1 MSTPSASPLP
11 LVYRIVR
18 AIVGGLLRLFFRDVA
33 VEGARHVPQ
42 DRGGLLVAWHP
53 NGLVDPALI
62 FAYLPAQVVF
72 GARDGLF
79 RWPVLGAVMRR
90 IGTVP
95 IYRAM
100 DAAPG
105 ADADEARRA
114 ANARSLE
121 ALAAAIAAGRYAAL
135 FPEGQSH
142 DLPYPTELKT
152 GAARLYLQAVR
163 QAEATGAP
171 TPALVP
177 VGLHYDDK
185 DAFRS
190 DVLVR
195 FYRPLRLPPDL
206 LAPPANPAEE
216 RAQIGRLTALIEE
229 TLVETVHATDSWEL
243 HAIMHRARTLMRA
256 EAAATRGAR
265 PEPETV
271 AERHAGFGAVWRGY
285 QRRRATHPEEV
296 EALRRDLEAYDA
308 GLRALAL
315 EDADLDQPPPP
326 SLRRFAALVG
336 KALFVTLVVR
346 PLVELGLVVN
356 APPYW
361 ALKPIAQRLAK
372 AEKDVAT
379 VKLFAGAV
387 LFPLAWLA
395 AALLAVAGMEPL
407 RAVVPGAPVSPWF
420 VGVAVFLLSALGGA
434 LALLATEA
442 VQQAWGRVR
451 AHLTRWRHPE
461 RIGQLRAERALLHD
475 RFVALAE
482 RRAPARAA

>member
-1 MSTPSASPLP
+1 MPAPPLP
-11 LVYRIVR
+11 LAYRLVR
-18 AIVGGLLRLFFRDVA
+18 AVVGGLLRLFFRDVA
-33 VEGARHVPQ
+33 VEGARHVPR

-53 NGLVDPALI
+53 NGLIDPALI

-79 RWPVLGAVMRR
+79 RWPLLGTLMRR

-95 IYRAM
+95 IYRAV

-105 ADADEARRA
+105 ADADEARRE

-121 ALAAAIAAGRYAAL
+121 ALAAAIAGGRYAAL
-135 FPEGQSH
+135 FPEGHSH

-152 GAARLYLQAVR
+152 GAARLYLRAVQQA
-163 QAEATGAP
+163 AEAGRP

-185 DAFRS
+185 DSFRS

-195 FYRPLRLPPDL
+195 FHRPLRLPPSL
-206 LAPPANPAEE
+206 LAAPLSPAEA
-216 RAQIGRLTALIEE
+216 RAQVGRLTALIEQ

-265 PEPETV
+265 LGPETV
-271 AERHAGFGAVWRGY
+271 AERHAGFGAVWHGY

-315 EDADLDQPPPP
+315 DDADLDQPPLP
-326 SLRRFAALVG
+326 SPARFAALVA
-336 KALFVTLVVR
+336 KALAATLFLR

-407 RAVVPGAPVSPWF
+407 RAVVPGTAVSPWL
-420 VGVAVFLLSALGGA
+420 VGGAVFLLSALGGA
-434 LALLATEA
+434 LALLASEA
-442 VQQAWGRVR
+442 AQHTWQRVR
-451 AHLTRWRHPE
+451 ARLTRLRHPE

-482 RRAPARAA
+482 RRAPASAA